1 MAVTVQS
8 DMFCS
13 NYADLEI
20 LVLIRLNIRLYTT
33 LSKIA
38 PGLDGSRLPVDHPSA
53 LCLVMSAGLESL
65 DHPFALC

>member
-20 LVLIRLNIRLYTT
+20 LVLIRINIPH
-33 LSKIA
+33 SKIA
-38 PGLDGSRLPVDHPSA
+38 AGLNHPFA
-53 LCLVMSAGLESL
+53 LWLVMSAGLESL
-65 DHPFALC
+65 DHPFALCQVMSPSR